1 MRPLA
6 GRDLLLKV
14 ARDGVFVTTAGI
26 RARAL
31 TLNARPVDITDSG
44 SAGWRE
50 LLPDAGLRS
59 AEITGSGIFRNAD
72 SDAHIRA
79 AFFDQTALP
88 CRFLM
93 PGFGTLESDFLVTR
107 LKFSGSFDGA
117 AAFELA
123 FQSAGPVTFA
133 ADT

>member
-1 MRPLA
+1 MALS

-14 ARDGVFVTTAGI
+14 EDSGTFVTMAGI

-31 TLNARPVDITDSG
+31 TLNARPVDVTDSG

-50 LLPDAGLRS
+50 LLPGAGLRS
-59 AEITGSGIFRNAD
+59 AELTGSGIFRNAD
-72 SDAHIRA
+72 SDTRIRT
-79 AFFDQTALP
+79 AFFDGTTLA

-93 PGFGTLESDFLVTR
+93 PGLGALTGDFLVTR

-117 AAFELA
+117 AAFDLA
-123 FQSAGPVTFA
+123 FQSAGEVTFT
-133 ADT
+133 ADAT